1 DWAEWVRGLLEVRA
15 PEADYVEYSDAAS
28 GIYRAAHAVN
38 DRLQAC
44 AYFSRSPALPARSW
58 LTSLFVQERL
68 EPADR
73 LALLAG
79 RPLRGADDAGPTV
92 CACFGVGRITLSRLI
107 ESEGL
112 THPRQIGE
120 RLRAGTNCG
129 SCLPE
134 ISKLLAV
141 SREGA

>member
-1 DWAEWVRGLLEVRA
+1 SEWVRALLDVGA
-15 PEADYVEYSDAAS
+15 PEADYLEYSDAAA
-28 GIYRAAHAVN
+28 GIYRSAYIVD

-44 AYFSRSPALPARSW
+44 AYFSRRPELPARSW
-58 LTSLFVQERL
+58 LTSLLTQEQL
-68 EPADR
+68 QVADR

-79 RPLRGADDAGPTV
+79 RPLRPADDAGPIV
-92 CACFGVGRITLSRLI
+92 CSCFAVGRHTLSRLI

-112 THPRQIGE
+112 TDARQVGE

-134 ISKLLAV
+134 IRRLL
-141 SREGA
+141 SM